1 MKFKSILLSSL
12 LALGCT
18 AASAQEAKTVN
29 VFNPHGY
36 LQVQIGGQETLG
48 EIGFGD
54 LLSPN
59 VQIGYGYNFNKVVGA
74 RISVNAWQSKAG
86 QEFLGQTYKWK
97 WNYAAPMV
105 DATFNLSNLF
115 CGFNPNRVVN
125 VSVFAGIGA
134 NIAWGNKE
142 AATAQSNMNA
152 AYNNL
157 LNQEYNKYVN
167 ENVYDNP
174 LFPKD
179 LLEALK
185 KDPKFNANLPY
196 GPNLVA
202 DAYKNAKSDPAL
214 SYLWDDTKV
223 RLTGRVGANVD
234 FRVSERVSL
243 GLEVS
248 ANTLNDRYNS
258 KKAGNSDWYFNALV
272 GAKFTLGKSYTT
284 KTVPA
289 PKPVEKII
297 ERIIEKPVVAPAPK
311 TEAKQEAV
319 EENFRRD
326 IFFPI
331 GNSNIAKSQTT
342 KIAEIVDFMKE
353 NPDAKITLTG
363 YADKGTGS
371 ESFNDKIAARRAQ
384 TVYNT
389 LAAKGV
395 AKNRMI
401 KKSEGSRVQP
411 FEENDMNRVTICIAK

>member
-59 VQIGYGYNFNKVVGA
+59 VQVGYGYNFNKVVGA
-74 RISVNAWQSKAG
+74 RVSLNAWQSKAG

-97 WNYAAPMV
+97 WNYVAPMV

-115 CGFNPNRVVN
+115 CGFNPNRLVN
-125 VSVFAGIGA
+125 VGVFAGIGA
-134 NIAWGNKE
+134 NIAWGNDE

-152 AYNNL
+152 AYTNL
-157 LNQEYNKYVN
+157 INSAYGTTTIPEANKV
-167 ENVYDNP
+167 
-174 LFPKD
+174 
-179 LLEALK
+179 
-185 KDPKFNANLPY
+185 
-196 GPNLVA
+196 
-202 DAYKNAKSDPAL
+202 AKSDPAL
-214 SYLWDDTKV
+214 SYLWDGSKV

-258 KKAGNSDWYFNALV
+258 KKAGNADWYFNALV

-297 ERIIEKPVVAPAPK
+297 ERIIEKPAPAPAPK
-311 TEAKQEAV
+311 TETKQEAV

-342 KIAEIVDFMKE
+342 KIAEIVTFMKE

-371 ESFNDKIAARRAQ
+371 AAFNDKIAARRAQ

-395 AKNRMI
+395 AKSRMI
-401 KKSEGSRVQP
+401 KKSMGSRVQP
-411 FEENDMNRVTICIAK
+411 FVENDMNRVTIGIAK

>member
-59 VQIGYGYNFNKVVGA
+59 VQVGYGYNFNKVVGA
-74 RISVNAWQSKAG
+74 RVSLNAWQSKAG

-97 WNYAAPMV
+97 WNYVAPMV

-115 CGFNPNRVVN
+115 CGFNPNRLVN
-125 VSVFAGIGA
+125 VGVFAGIGA
-134 NIAWGNKE
+134 NIAWGNDE
-142 AATAQSNMNA
+142 AATAQSNMKT
-152 AYNNL
+152 AYTNL
-157 LNQEYNKYVN
+157 INSAYGTTTPEANKV
-167 ENVYDNP
+167 
-174 LFPKD
+174 
-179 LLEALK
+179 
-185 KDPKFNANLPY
+185 
-196 GPNLVA
+196 
-202 DAYKNAKSDPAL
+202 AKSDPAL
-214 SYLWDDTKV
+214 SYLWDGSKV

-297 ERIIEKPVVAPAPK
+297 ERIIEKPAPAPAPK
-311 TEAKQEAV
+311 TETKQEAV
-319 EENFRRD
+319 DENFRRD

-342 KIAEIVDFMKE
+342 KIAEIVTFMKE

-371 ESFNDKIAARRAQ
+371 AAFNDKIAARRAQ

-401 KKSEGSRVQP
+401 KKSMGSRVQP

>member
-59 VQIGYGYNFNKVVGA
+59 VQVGYGYNFNKVVGA
-74 RISVNAWQSKAG
+74 RVSLNAWQSKAG

-97 WNYAAPMV
+97 WNYVAPMV

-115 CGFNPNRVVN
+115 CGFNPNRLVN
-125 VSVFAGIGA
+125 VGVFAGIGA
-134 NIAWGNKE
+134 NIAWGNDE

-152 AYNNL
+152 AYTNL
-157 LNQEYNKYVN
+157 INSAYGTTTPEANKV
-167 ENVYDNP
+167 
-174 LFPKD
+174 
-179 LLEALK
+179 
-185 KDPKFNANLPY
+185 
-196 GPNLVA
+196 
-202 DAYKNAKSDPAL
+202 AKSDPAL
-214 SYLWDDTKV
+214 SYLWDGSKV

-248 ANTLNDRYNS
+248 ANTLNDHYNS

-297 ERIIEKPVVAPAPK
+297 ERIIEKPAPAPVPK
-311 TEAKQEAV
+311 TETKQEAV
-319 EENFRRD
+319 DENFRRD

-342 KIAEIVDFMKE
+342 KIAEIVTFMKE

-371 ESFNDKIAARRAQ
+371 AAFNDKIAARRAQ

-401 KKSEGSRVQP
+401 KKSMGSRVQP